1 MNVPLKKH
9 HADWIAA
16 QVSAGRYASEA
27 EAVED
32 AIAAKMREDQAA
44 WEADGEL
51 LRHRLQESLAQVER
65 GEVVVADDAFFE
77 RLYERVRK
85 VATGAR

>member
-9 HADWIAA
+9 HADWIAT

-32 AIAAKMREDQAA
+32 AIAALIEEDDVQR
-44 WEADGEL
+44 
-51 LRHRLQESLAQVER
+51 LRASLKESVAQVER
-65 GEVVVADDAFFE
+65 GETVAADDAFFQ
-77 RLYERVRK
+77 RLYDRIDRI
-85 VATGAR
+85 ARDNGR